1 MTPILA
7 SLSVPRLVDDKMLSW
22 WFDAVRVTAIC
33 HFPRMAFQPLFSGI
47 VSLPLR
53 WRSWRSIP
61 FERSFSCQGQKR
73 SWYIDAPT
81 PAGVFLSLGFLC
93 GCLCTGSKAAFSSPI
108 KWVFVNTHRDNFQE
122 KVMICTI
129 LRLRKAPF
137 IYHFFFTHIRCPFSM
152 AINSR
157 QEVKRDKKQDEKR

>member
-1 MTPILA
+1 MFPYFYRVCYIQIFSVFTVAA
-7 SLSVPRLVDDKMLSW
+7 SSVIPLLEQTKWHHVWCHMK
-22 WFDAVRVTAIC
+22 VTA
-33 HFPRMAFQPLFSGI
+33 HDTNFGI
-47 VSLPLR
+47 IR
-53 WRSWRSIP
+53 
-61 FERSFSCQGQKR
+61 QGQKR